1 MYEAYY
7 WGCIEVDFC
16 FNMLAIGIG
25 KQITRPSFF
34 SEAAG
39 VLLRVCVVACS
50 AGLHHAAGDA
60 QRSSDGGQ
68 DGDQRL
74 KNDLPNVLLVHVFS
88 GD

>member
-1 MYEAYY
+1 M
-7 WGCIEVDFC
+7 
-16 FNMLAIGIG
+16 
-25 KQITRPSFF
+25 QTTRPSFF

-39 VLLRVCVVACS
+39 VLLRACVVAGCV
-50 AGLHHAAGDA
+50 LRLQPHAAGDA